1 MEFDRASRKITLAV
15 WSRRDDP
22 SQPGAKPCPG
32 WPIAINQIDN
42 GFPHQGLFL
51 DTIRL
56 MRRDLCVQVI
66 RESTGEIVYT
76 MRLTGQPFTLRVFEE
91 GAYSIR
97 VFDPDGDYEETR
109 RGVWTIPPPA
119 A

>member
-1 MEFDRASRKITLAV
+1 
-15 WSRRDDP
+15 
-22 SQPGAKPCPG
+22 
-32 WPIAINQIDN
+32 
-42 GFPHQGLFL
+42 
-51 DTIRL
+51 

-97 VFDPDGDYEETR
+97 VFDPDGDYDETR
-109 RGVWTIPPPA
+109 RGVWTIRTPA
-119 A
+119 V